1 MSMYD
6 EEYMAYRTTYE
17 RPNNEWFLSN
27 LPSSPIILD
36 IGSCDGLDSINFS
49 RLFPDARIFSF
60 EPFDKANNIF
70 KNQGIPSNVTLN
82 EYAISNI
89 DGMHEFWESGGVSD
103 DGTYEYNGSGSLLEP
118 LIHLEHYPNVKFDNI
133 VQVKTKRLD
142 TWFNENNLTHI
153 DFIWMDVQGSE
164 HMVFEG
170 AASILNKI
178 KYIYTET
185 AAHELYKGQILA
197 NQVTGYLPGFRVLE
211 AFQGDVLLV
220 NDSFSQTSLPSL

>member
-1 MSMYD
+1 MYD

-17 RPNNEWFLSN
+17 RPSNEWFLSN
-27 LPSSPIILD
+27 LPSNPIILD

-49 RLFPDARIFSF
+49 RLFPDAKIFSF
-60 EPFDKANNIF
+60 EPFAKANNIF
-70 KNQGIPSNVTLN
+70 KNHGIPSNVTLN
-82 EYAISNI
+82 EYAISNV
-89 DGMHEFWESGGVSD
+89 DGRHEFWESGGISSD
-103 DGTYEYNGSGSLLEP
+103 GNYEHNGSGSLLEP
-118 LIHLEHYPNVKFDNI
+118 LMHLEDYPEVKFENI
-133 VQVKTKRLD
+133 VQVETRRLD

-178 KYIYTET
+178 KYIYTEV
-185 AAHELYKGQILA
+185 ASSELYKGQILA
-197 NQVTGYLPGFRVLE
+197 NQVTDYLPGFRVLE
-211 AFQGDVLLV
+211 AFQGDVLLI